1 MGILTV
7 AHTME
12 NSMEV
17 PQTIKNRTTIW
28 SSNSMSGYLSERNK
42 STALILKG
50 PHAQVHCSIIY
61 KSQDMETTQVSTDGR
76 MNEENVVYK
85 YTQ

>member
-1 MGILTV
+1 
-7 AHTME
+7 
-12 NSMEV
+12 
-17 PQTIKNRTTIW
+17 
-28 SSNSMSGYLSERNK
+28 MSGYLSERNK